1 MEDHQVLSS
10 QPSSLKTLYFSIMM
24 LGSLRSIFR
33 KIKFKKSGT
42 KGRRSTYVA
51 RDNLDVQHK
60 GGDGK
65 WTMKPSYCDMK
76 HARTYDNKCTMR
88 VKVLMTKEEARL
100 LLTKCDDR
108 GALNF
113 KDVATE
119 ITQIPTDR
127 VAIVSHDSP
136 NGKIMLD
143 SIPEEI

>member
-1 MEDHQVLSS
+1 MERYGFESCV
-10 QPSSLKTLYFSIMM
+10 KY
-24 LGSLRSIFR
+24 GW
-33 KIKFKKSGT
+33 
-42 KGRRSTYVA
+42 V
-51 RDNLDVQHK
+51 

-76 HARTYDNKCTMR
+76 HARTYDSKCTMR

>member
-1 MEDHQVLSS
+1 
-10 QPSSLKTLYFSIMM
+10 MM

-42 KGRRSTYVA
+42 KGRSTYVA
-51 RDNLDVQHK
+51 RDDLDVQHI
-60 GGDGK
+60 GGVSK
-65 WTMKPSYCDMK
+65 WTTEPSYCDMK
-76 HARTYDNKCTMR
+76 HARTYDNKSTMR

-100 LLTKCDDR
+100 LLTKCDNR

-113 KDVATE
+113 KDVTTE
-119 ITQIPTDR
+119 LTQIPTDR

-143 SIPEEI
+143 SIPEEL